1 MQCKGTVL
9 LGLACRPTILRGWL
23 TDCLQTAQAPV
34 DKLSLVL
41 FSMAAC
47 QQGAAVGLATHAESS
62 LRNPCTRR
70 LRAKLYIM
78 RQRRPRWL
86 TRCTVCQQPE
96 HYYRRENYTVDCH
109 KPVTMVQF
117 YNLWW
122 VGVCVAGVEIL
133 FYIFCYLNCL
143 LYRNFTGMPALGRE
157 KRQRVSCLL
166 YLSFCVN

>member
-47 QQGAAVGLATHAESS
+47 QQGAAVGLATPAESS

-96 HYYRRENYTVDCH
+96 HYYGIDERII
-109 KPVTMVQF
+109 PSIVTSQS
-117 YNLWW
+117 LWFSSIIYGGW
-122 VGVCVAGVEIL
+122 VCASPAWK
-133 FYIFCYLNCL
+133 FCSIY
-143 LYRNFTGMPALGRE
+143 FAI
-157 KRQRVSCLL
+157 
-166 YLSFCVN
+166 